1 LEAQARYLLA
11 SIISVLVSV
20 WLWFKPQLPG
30 VAAVLLGGIAAI
42 MAFRDMHHTHKWL
55 FTGAMLALVYLEFRD
70 IRVDRIE
77 LDRKALEDRAQQNL
91 QFQSIRKKQEEEFE
105 QTAQGLKEAIGGI
118 DSTLQQIRP
127 YARVHFSGG
136 FGIANAPPPPL
147 FSAGGQPM
155 RRT

>member
-1 LEAQARYLLA
+1 
-11 SIISVLVSV
+11 
-20 WLWFKPQLPG
+20 LWFKPQLPG